1 MAADPIKSRIMGVF
15 NLHRAWRLVWKAT
28 PRWSLFSL
36 VLIVVQTILPI
47 LSLLLLKQIV
57 DSLGTALGPG
67 GNGAF
72 TQVAI
77 WIGLAGLVALTT
89 VILNSFAS
97 YVSEAKSLAV
107 SDYVSDIIHEKSIAV
122 DLGYYEDPSYHDT
135 LHMVQ
140 QDALSRPVNIVN
152 GLQQTMQNLLVL
164 CGIVT
169 LLFASHWAVGLAL
182 LLAAL
187 PAGIVRLIYAHQ
199 VYTFDRDKVAQER
212 RAWYYHWMMTSIDF
226 AREVR
231 LLGLGGLFRERY
243 CDLRNK
249 LREGRLEIGARRV
262 RRDIL
267 AQGGATFVLYATL
280 AAMAF
285 FAIQGAMTLGV
296 IVMYFQGYQR
306 ALTALQNVL
315 QGLAR
320 LYEDNLFFK
329 HFYDFINLPVMVEQE
344 DGQSYVPGPAALGLV
359 CRDLS
364 FTYPSREESALRGVS
379 LEISPG
385 EIVAL
390 VGKNGA
396 GKTTLAKLI
405 CRLYDPQQGQ
415 VTWEGQDVREFMP
428 KSWRRQVSVVSQ
440 DFAQFDLTISENIWL
455 GDIEKA
461 AESDELKTAAKI
473 AGADQV
479 IKQFADGLEAQLGTH
494 FQSGQELSVGE
505 WQRLALARTW
515 FRKAQLLIFD
525 EPSSALDPLA
535 EAQMIKSF
543 RDVIGQRSAL
553 IISHRLSSV
562 QLADRVYVMDN
573 GQIVEKGTHR
583 DLLQLDGEYA
593 RFFSAQAE
601 FYQA

>member
-1 MAADPIKSRIMGVF
+1 MGVF